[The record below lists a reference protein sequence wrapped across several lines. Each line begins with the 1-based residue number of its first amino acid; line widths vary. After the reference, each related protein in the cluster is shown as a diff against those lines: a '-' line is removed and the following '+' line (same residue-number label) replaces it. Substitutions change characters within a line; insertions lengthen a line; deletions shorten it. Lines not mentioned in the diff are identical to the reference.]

1 MSVRERLDRV
11 EPAVTMSYRQ
21 LWMIGLIGAG
31 VGLAA
36 WLFGALLDM
45 AVFRFIFCRGAG
57 LGGCTDSSTYANAAG
72 LLIATGLGVWA
83 LVRIQVFRPLLV
95 GLAAA
100 LTLWGVLSVLEQ
112 HGWVVAM
119 LVSVMLFAL
128 AYMVYGWGMRLRSLI
143 LAVTIGV
150 ILLVVTRFVLY
161 R

>member
-1 MSVRERLDRV
+1 MSVRERLEGV

-36 WLFGALLDM
+36 WLLGMLLDM
-45 AVFRFIFCRGAG
+45 AVFRFIFCRTAG
-57 LGGCTDSSTYANAAG
+57 IGGCTDSSTYANAAG

-100 LTLWGVLSVLEQ
+100 LTLWGVLTVLEQ
-112 HGWVVAM
+112 RSWVVAM
-119 LVSVMLFAL
+119 FVSVMLFAL
-128 AYMVYGWGMRLRSLI
+128 VYLAYGWMMRLRSLI
-143 LAVTIGV
+143 LAVIIGV
-150 ILLVVTRFVLY
+150 VLLVLTRFVLY